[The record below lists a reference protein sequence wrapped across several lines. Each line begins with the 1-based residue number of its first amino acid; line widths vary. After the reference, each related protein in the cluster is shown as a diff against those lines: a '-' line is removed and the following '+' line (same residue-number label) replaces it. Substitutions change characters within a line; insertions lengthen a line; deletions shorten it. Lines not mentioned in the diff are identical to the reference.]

1 MFLKIAVVILSLT
14 LIILAFLLFRQKQQ
28 KPEVKEKV
36 QPDNSNETNLQE
48 QQITSLASQL
58 DNSHQEIQKLKE
70 LILTNFADHKS
81 SLRERFDYLDKS
93 FAELNKIFAS
103 SKRGMLGNSYLNEL
117 LGIILPRDDSVYQL
131 EFTLAKKTEEGKSL
145 RVDAIVFGAEKKNN
159 LAIDSKFPLDN
170 YLVMVDESRTT
181 EEKERA
187 QKDFQQ
193 DLKRHVDKT
202 CQYLS
207 EEDSI
212 YQCIMFIP
220 SDVVYLAIN
229 ELRFYGL
236 IETACQKKVWICSPT
251 TFYIVLNQ
259 IVLANRN
266 WELYKNSS
274 KILEVYLEIAQE
286 FGRFAKRW
294 KEVNKT
300 FSAAT
305 KKINDLETTV
315 GKILEKNEKLQR
327 FQGED
332 KEKIDGEN

>member
-1 MFLKIAVVILSLT
+1 MFLEITIVILSLA
-14 LIILAFLLFRQKQQ
+14 LVILAFLLFQQKQQ
-28 KPEVKEKV
+28 KPEIKEKV
-36 QPDNSNETNLQE
+36 QPDNSSETKFQE
-48 QQITSLASQL
+48 QQITSLISQL

-70 LILTNFADHKS
+70 LFTTNFADHRA

-131 EFTLAKKTEEGKSL
+131 EFTLKKKSEKGEGL

-170 YLVMVDESRTT
+170 YLVMMDENKSA
-181 EEKERA
+181 EEREQA

-212 YQCIMFIP
+212 HQAVMFIP
-220 SDVVYLAIN
+220 SDTVYLAIN
-229 ELRFYGL
+229 ELRFYGV
-236 IETACQKKVWICSPT
+236 IEVACQKKVWICSPT

-266 WELYKNSS
+266 
-274 KILEVYLEIAQE
+274 
-286 FGRFAKRW
+286 
-294 KEVNKT
+294 
-300 FSAAT
+300 
-305 KKINDLETTV
+305 
-315 GKILEKNEKLQR
+315 
-327 FQGED
+327 
-332 KEKIDGEN
+332 

>member
-1 MFLKIAVVILSLT
+1 MFLEIAVVILSLV
-14 LIILAFLLFRQKQQ
+14 LIILAFLLFRQKQR
-28 KPEVKEKV
+28 PEVKSKIKE
-36 QPDNSNETNLQE
+36 PEPNLQDR
-48 QQITSLASQL
+48 QLISLASRL
-58 DNSHQEIQKLKE
+58 EHSYEEIQRLKE

-93 FAELNKIFAS
+93 FAELNKIFMS

-117 LGIILPRDDSVYQL
+117 LGIILPRDDEVYQM
-131 EFTLAKKTEEGKSL
+131 EYTLTKKTEEGKSL
-145 RVDAIVFGAEKKNN
+145 RVDAIVFGSEKKNN

-170 YLVMVDESRTT
+170 YLVMVDESRSV
-181 EEKERA
+181 EEREQS

-202 CQYLS
+202 SQYLS
-207 EEDSI
+207 EVDSI
-212 YQCIMFIP
+212 YQVVMFIP

-229 ELRFYGL
+229 ELRFYGVV
-236 IETACQKKVWICSPT
+236 ENACQKKVWICSPT
-251 TFYIVLNQ
+251 TLYIVLNQ

-274 KILEVYLEIAQE
+274 EILKVYLEIEQE

-300 FSAAT
+300 FSAAV
-305 KKINDLETTV
+305 KKIGDLEVTV
-315 GKILEKNEKLQR
+315 GKILEKNEKLR
-327 FQGED
+327 SFKGED
-332 KEKIDGEN
+332 KEKRNELENKEQ